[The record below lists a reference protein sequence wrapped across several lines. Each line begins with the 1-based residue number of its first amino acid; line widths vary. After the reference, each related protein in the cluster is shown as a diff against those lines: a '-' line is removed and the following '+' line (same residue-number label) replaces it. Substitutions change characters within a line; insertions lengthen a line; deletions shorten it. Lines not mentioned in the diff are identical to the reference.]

1 MLLSNYDYKV
11 KYRPGVTNTNADGL
25 SRVNHGTAG
34 EDTTLSVFVTCA
46 TPAFPD
52 LPVCLDCES
61 PPLRVYTAETAH
73 VPALGP
79 R

>member
-25 SRVNHGTAG
+25 SRVNHGTA
-34 EDTTLSVFVTCA
+34 A

-52 LPVCLDCES
+52 LPVCLDRES
-61 PPLRVYTAETAH
+61 PPPRVYTAETAH